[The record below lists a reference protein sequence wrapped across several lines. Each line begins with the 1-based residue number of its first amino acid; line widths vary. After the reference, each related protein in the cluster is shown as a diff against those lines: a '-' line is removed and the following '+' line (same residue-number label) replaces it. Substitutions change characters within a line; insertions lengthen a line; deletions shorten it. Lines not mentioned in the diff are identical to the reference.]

1 MSDLHYPAYV
11 EMPRSRTPALSV
23 VLEGLKPIT
32 WFAPMWAFMCG
43 AVSSGG
49 PLLSR
54 WPWVVAGMVLAGPAV
69 CGASQAVNDWY
80 DRHVDAI
87 NEPQRPIPSGRMP
100 GRWGLYIALAMTAAS
115 LLLASA
121 LGAWVLAA
129 AGLGL
134 VLAWIYSAPP
144 LRLKQRGWWGPASVA
159 LCYEGLSW
167 FTGAAVTGRAFPGG
181 AVIVFAALYS
191 FGAIGIMVLND
202 FKAVEGDRKMGVL
215 SVPVDLGVEN
225 AAGLACLI
233 MAAPQGV
240 VIALLALFGHP
251 IAGGLVLASLLAQGA
266 LMRKLLRDPK
276 EHAPWYN
283 ATGTSLYVLGM
294 LVSGIALGLH
304 HGGAL

>member
-1 MSDLHYPAYV
+1 
-11 EMPRSRTPALSV
+11 
-23 VLEGLKPIT
+23 VLELFKPIT
-32 WFAPMWAFMCG
+32 WFPPMWAFGCG
-43 AVSSGG
+43 LVSSGV
-49 PLLSR
+49 PLEPHWR
-54 WPWVVAGMVLAGPAV
+54 VATLGIVLAGPLV
-69 CGASQAVNDWY
+69 CATSQAVNDWY

-191 FGAIGIMVLND
+191 FGAIGIM
-202 FKAVEGDRKMGVL
+202 
-215 SVPVDLGVEN
+215 PVDLGVEN